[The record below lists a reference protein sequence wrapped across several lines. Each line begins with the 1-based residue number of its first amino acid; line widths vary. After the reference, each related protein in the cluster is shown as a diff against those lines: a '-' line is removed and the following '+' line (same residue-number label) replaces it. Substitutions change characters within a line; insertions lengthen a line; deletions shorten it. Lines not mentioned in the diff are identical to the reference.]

1 MEKIKEFIDEKKF
14 IIIGGL
20 FIVLFIMISFVFCY
34 FYFEEGD
41 NKVLI
46 NEPLVKEE
54 IQDEN
59 EEEIS
64 IINYFYVDVKGEVK
78 KPGTYK
84 IEEGKR
90 VIDAIN
96 LAGGLTKSADT
107 SANNL
112 SMKVKDEMVIIIYS
126 DSEIKDF
133 ETVKEKET
141 LVISN
146 CNKENNNIT
155 NDSCVSDN
163 FLNKDDSSS
172 NVSNSLVSIN
182 TATKEE
188 LMTISGIGE
197 SKAIAII
204 EYREKNGLFN
214 DISDIKNVSGIGD
227 SLYEKIKDYITT

>member
-34 FYFEEGD
+34 FYFESDED
-41 NKVLI
+41 NVLL

-54 IQDEN
+54 KEEIK
-59 EEEIS
+59 EEES

-90 VIDAIN
+90 VIDVIT

-146 CNKENNNIT
+146 CNKENNNIV
-155 NDSCVSDN
+155 NDSCISDN
-163 FLNKDDSSS
+163 LTSEDSSKS
-172 NVSNSLVSIN
+172 NNNSLVSIN
-182 TATKEE
+182 TASKEE

>member
-34 FYFEEGD
+34 FYFESDDD
-41 NKVLI
+41 NVLL

-54 IQDEN
+54 EK
-59 EEEIS
+59 EEIKDEES

-90 VIDAIN
+90 VIDAIT

-146 CNKENNNIT
+146 CNKENNNIV
-155 NDSCVSDN
+155 NDSCISDN
-163 FLNKDDSSS
+163 LTSEDSYKT
-172 NVSNSLVSIN
+172 NNTSLVSIN
-182 TATKEE
+182 TASKEE

>member
-20 FIVLFIMISFVFCY
+20 FIFLFIMIGFVFCY
-34 FYFEEGD
+34 FYFESD
-41 NKVLI
+41 DDVLL

-54 IQDEN
+54 EKEEIK
-59 EEEIS
+59 EEES

-90 VIDAIN
+90 VIDAIT
-96 LAGGLTKSADT
+96 LAGGLTKNADT

-146 CNKENNNIT
+146 CNKENNNIV
-155 NDSCVSDN
+155 NDSCISDN
-163 FLNKDDSSS
+163 LTSEDSSKS
-172 NVSNSLVSIN
+172 NNNSLVSIN
-182 TATKEE
+182 TASKEE
-188 LMTISGIGE
+188 LMRISGIGE

-204 EYREKNGLFN
+204 EYREKNGLFSN
-214 DISDIKNVSGIGD
+214 ISDIKNVSGIGD

>member
-20 FIVLFIMISFVFCY
+20 FIVLFIMIGFVFCY
-34 FYFEEGD
+34 FYFEGD
-41 NKVLI
+41 DDVLL

-54 IQDEN
+54 EKEEIK
-59 EEEIS
+59 EEES

-90 VIDAIN
+90 VIDVIT

-146 CNKENNNIT
+146 CNKENNNIV
-155 NDSCVSDN
+155 NDSCISDN
-163 FLNKDDSSS
+163 LTSEDSSKS
-172 NVSNSLVSIN
+172 NNSSLVSIN
-182 TATKEE
+182 TASKEE

>member
-20 FIVLFIMISFVFCY
+20 FIVLFIMIGFVFCY
-34 FYFEEGD
+34 FYFESDDD
-41 NKVLI
+41 NVLL

-54 IQDEN
+54 EKEEIK
-59 EEEIS
+59 EEES

-90 VIDAIN
+90 VIDAIT

-146 CNKENNNIT
+146 CNKENNNIV
-155 NDSCVSDN
+155 NDSCISDN
-163 FLNKDDSSS
+163 LTSEDSSKS
-172 NVSNSLVSIN
+172 NNNSLVSIN
-182 TATKEE
+182 TASKEE

-204 EYREKNGLFN
+204 EYRDQNGLFS

>member
-54 IQDEN
+54 T
-59 EEEIS
+59 EEIKEEVS

-155 NDSCVSDN
+155 NDSCVSDGS
-163 FLNKDDSSS
+163 LNKDDSSS

-182 TATKEE
+182 TASKEE